1 MRNAWFGWVLLC
13 ALAATSGCRR
23 PSPDWNGTWKLDRS
37 KSNFQGAVF
46 TISISAD
53 GEYRY
58 DDGRSSFTFRCDGKD
73 RPTENNRTRACV
85 KSSATVLDLVQK
97 ELGVKTNA
105 SHWELSADGK
115 ALTAMGTAFRL
126 SGSVITAQIVA
137 SRMSGSNGFAGEWR
151 DTSYLQQHADMT
163 LSLDGQTLH
172 IGYPDAGQYI
182 DAPLNGVETPMRG
195 PHAPE
200 GATYAA
206 NLVGRREILTLSK
219 RNGKAIL
226 QGSLELSYDGRV
238 ITDSWWAPSQ
248 PTDKGRLVYEKK

>member
-13 ALAATSGCRR
+13 ALAAISGCRR

-37 KSNFQGAVF
+37 KSNFQGAIF

-53 GEYRY
+53 GEYRN
-58 DDGRSSFTFRCDGKD
+58 DDGRSSFSFRCDGKD

-85 KSSATVLDLVQK
+85 KSSATVLDLVLK
-97 ELGVKTNA
+97 EHGVKTNA

-115 ALTAMGTAFRL
+115 VLTATGTAFRP
-126 SGSVITAQIVA
+126 SGPVITARIVA
-137 SRMSGSNGFAGEWR
+137 SRISGTNGFAGEWR
-151 DTSYLQQHADMT
+151 DTSYLQQHTHMT
-163 LSLDGQTLH
+163 LRLDGQTLH

-206 NLVGRREILTLSK
+206 HSVGRREILTLSK

-226 QGSLELSYDGRV
+226 QGSLELSDDGRM
-238 ITDSWWAPSQ
+238 IIDSWWTPSQ
-248 PTDKGRLVYEKK
+248 SIDKGRLVYEKE